1 MIVADTSAVLALLDR
16 GARDHAAIRDAYE
29 KRPGEWVLPWAILP
43 ELDYIVAARLGTAV
57 AAALRGDLAG
67 GRFMIEWGSLADLR
81 RAEELHATYR
91 SLRLGLVDGVVMA
104 VAERLHAR
112 AIATVDLP
120 DFGAV
125 SLDGQPQLW
134 PRDL

>member
-1 MIVADTSAVLALLDR
+1 MIVADTSAILALLDR
-16 GARDHAAIRDAYE
+16 RAQDHAAIRDAYE

-43 ELDYIVAARLGTAV
+43 ELDYLVAARLGTAV
-57 AAALRGDLAG
+57 ATALREDLAG

-81 RAEELHATYR
+81 RAEELNAIYR

-112 AIATVDLP
+112 AIATVDLR

>member
-1 MIVADTSAVLALLDR
+1 MIVADTSAVVALLDR
-16 GARDHAAIRDAYE
+16 GARDHAAIRDAYR
-29 KRPGEWVLPWAILP
+29 KRPGEWILPWAILP

-57 AAALRGDLAG
+57 AAALRRDLAG

-81 RAEELHATYR
+81 RAEELSATYR

-112 AIATVDLP
+112 AIAPVDLRG
-120 DFGAV
+120 FGSV

>member
-1 MIVADTSAVLALLDR
+1 MIVADTSAIVGLLDR
-16 GARDHAAIRDAYE
+16 RARDHETIRNAYE
-29 KRPGEWVLPWAILP
+29 HRPGEWILPWAILP
-43 ELDYIVAARLGTAV
+43 ELDYIVGSRLGAAV
-57 AAALRGDLAG
+57 AAALREDLAE
-67 GRFMIEWGSLADLR
+67 GRFMIEWGRLADLR
-81 RAEELHATYR
+81 RAADLHATYR

-104 VAERLHAR
+104 VAERLRAR
-112 AIATVDLP
+112 AIVTIDLR

>member
-1 MIVADTSAVLALLDR
+1 MIVADTSAIVALLDR
-16 GARDHAAIRDAYE
+16 RARDHEAIREAYE
-29 KRPGEWVLPWAILP
+29 NWPGEWVLPWAILP
-43 ELDYIVAARLGTAV
+43 ELDYIVTSRLGMAV
-57 AAALRGDLAG
+57 AAALREDLAG

-81 RAEELHATYR
+81 RAEELNAIHR

-112 AIATVDLP
+112 AIATVDLR

-125 SLDGQPQLW
+125 SLEGRPQLW